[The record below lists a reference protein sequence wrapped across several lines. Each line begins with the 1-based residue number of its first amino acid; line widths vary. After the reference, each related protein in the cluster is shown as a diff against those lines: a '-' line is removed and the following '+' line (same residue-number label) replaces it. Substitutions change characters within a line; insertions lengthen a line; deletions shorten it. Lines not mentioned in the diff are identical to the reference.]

1 MLCFCSLLLLRPT
14 VKLSKWN
21 REIQENVQMAKAKN
35 VYTFKAAEKGECSE
49 SSYNWY
55 RAHCLTCVKSW
66 VWSPARWRWKQEA
79 PSSGSRPSSA
89 IQWVSEPDTS
99 CSCHNAFF
107 ATTDWFLKPQA
118 HIKHS
123 LLKLI
128 LPSSL
133 YDEKKKTNK
142 QKKTNLSTEVLI
154 FKFSRNDLR
163 RGRMEFSLITSAVV
177 EFIPAVFPEENGP
190 SMQSMVMSH
199 LGYAK
204 AWIG

>member
-79 PSSGSRPSSA
+79 QRVQAILSYTVSFRTRHLMLLPQCLLCHYGLVPQTTSSHKAFPTQVDSA
-89 IQWVSEPDTS
+89 KQFVWWE
-99 CSCHNAFF
+99 
-107 ATTDWFLKPQA
+107 
-118 HIKHS
+118 
-123 LLKLI
+123 
-128 LPSSL
+128 
-133 YDEKKKTNK
+133 EKKT
-142 QKKTNLSTEVLI
+142 THLSTEVSI

-177 EFIPAVFPEENGP
+177 EFIPAVFPEKNGP